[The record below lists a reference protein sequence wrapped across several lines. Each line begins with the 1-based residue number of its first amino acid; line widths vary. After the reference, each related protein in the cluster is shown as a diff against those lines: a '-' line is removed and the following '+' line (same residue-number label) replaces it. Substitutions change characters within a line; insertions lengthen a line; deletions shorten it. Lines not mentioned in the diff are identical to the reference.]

1 MLIFAAFMLGTTVGT
16 PFIVEYEYAFLL
28 LNLHKWSAQFIGY
41 GRFSVRRALQ
51 GHQMEESLDLTILCL
66 VKVVP
71 EITGLRDITLKM
83 LNLLTQ
89 FLMLSG

>member
-51 GHQMEESLDLTILCL
+51 GHIMEERQQQLAEQNTNRNATKHL
-66 VKVVP
+66 
-71 EITGLRDITLKM
+71 
-83 LNLLTQ
+83 
-89 FLMLSG
+89 